1 MSAGHIKISQ
11 LRLYLFTN
19 IWVCFY
25 TEIEMDTGKRNVS
38 GTREKIHSFYSTISK
53 KKIGYFNYIDM
64 FKIFDTMVTP
74 VLCYA
79 AEIWGYAYSE
89 QI

>member
-1 MSAGHIKISQ
+1 MLAAQGRKSILSILQ
-11 LRLYLFTN
+11 YQ
-19 IWVCFY
+19 
-25 TEIEMDTGKRNVS
+25 
-38 GTREKIHSFYSTISK
+38 

-89 QI
+89 QIETVQANFCKKKKS

>member
-1 MSAGHIKISQ
+1 
-11 LRLYLFTN
+11 
-19 IWVCFY
+19 
-25 TEIEMDTGKRNVS
+25 MDAGKRNVS

-53 KKIGYFNYIDM
+53 KKKKFGYFNYIDM
-64 FKIFDTMVTP
+64 FKIFDTMITP

-79 AEIWGYAYSE
+79 AEIWGYAYFE